1 MTVDGARSG
10 DPAVKHEPARL
21 IIVDDHDF
29 VRAGIKAMLSGEQDL
44 EVVGEATDG
53 HEALDLCGRLRPDL
67 VLMDVRMPRVDGLAA
82 TRSIKRIHPEIS
94 VLILTMHENEDYL
107 LEAVRAGAAGY
118 VLKDAPQTELV
129 TAIRKVLDG
138 ETTLN
143 RSLADRP
150 AAEAGQRDVG
160 LDPES
165 AQTRAR
171 GALPTA
177 NSARTRGARTRG
189 PGADQQG
196 DRLRLRDQRGHR
208 QEPRR
213 AHNRQAWGLGS
224 HPGRRSGSGVR
235 VDRFSSGLE
244 YAARGRSRN
253 RKYATRRMV
262 KNPPL
267 AHHSSSMA
275 IEKKHLV
282 GAAT

>member
-1 MTVDGARSG
+1 MTTVGGNAG
-10 DPAVKHEPARL
+10 DTVAKHKPARL

-143 RSLADRP
+143 RSLAT
-150 AAEAGQRDVG
+150 GLLQR
-160 LDPES
+160 L
-165 AQTRAR
+165 
-171 GALPTA
+171 A
-177 NSARTRGARTRG
+177 NET
-189 PGADQQG
+189 
-196 DRLRLRDQRGHR
+196 
-208 QEPRR
+208 
-213 AHNRQAWGLGS
+213 
-224 HPGRRSGSGVR
+224 SGSIQSRRKLGRAELSQPLTPRELEVLELVALGRTNREIASDFVISVGTVKNHVEHIIAKLGASDRTQAVVR
-235 VDRFSSGLE
+235 GLE
-244 YAARGRSRN
+244 FGLIDFPRA
-253 RKYATRRMV
+253 
-262 KNPPL
+262 
-267 AHHSSSMA
+267 
-275 IEKKHLV
+275 
-282 GAAT
+282 